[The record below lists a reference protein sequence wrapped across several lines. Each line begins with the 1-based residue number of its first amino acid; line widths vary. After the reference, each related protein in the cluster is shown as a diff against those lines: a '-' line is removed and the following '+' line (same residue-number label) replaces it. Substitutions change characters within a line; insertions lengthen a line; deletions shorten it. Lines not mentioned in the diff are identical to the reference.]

1 MDTIKSLINKKVI
14 LGLFGLVIAVE
25 IVWALWTL
33 FRPQTSS
40 VVPVLNQQQV
50 SPQVPTIIKLDTQTP
65 QVKTGAKFAVS
76 IQMSSDKKTD
86 GADIIIKF
94 DPALL
99 GVEVIGQ
106 KEKLP
111 VILGSLYDD
120 YPVNKLDAKSGEIV
134 VSGIS
139 TTQGG
144 VLGNGLFGSIVF
156 SAKKPGQTKIAVDFT
171 KSSTTDSNVLQSG
184 TGEDILSAVENLEV
198 TIE

>member
-50 SPQVPTIIKLDTQTP
+50 SEVPTVIKLDTQTP
-65 QVKTGAKFAVS
+65 QVKTGAKFTVS

-99 GVEVIGQ
+99 GVELIGQ

-111 VILGSLYDD
+111 VILGGLYDD
-120 YPVNKLDAKSGEIV
+120 YPVNKLDAKSGEII

-198 TIE
+198 KIE